1 MRNYEILP
9 KDTILVNENRILSRR
24 ELEIL
29 ILVAAG
35 FENNQI
41 AIIFKVTL
49 STVKK
54 QLEKIYE
61 KLHAKN
67 RANAVYI
74 AMYHGLIAL
83 SDYKKVLETKDIV
96 KFMASCKKFSQNL
109 YY

>member
-9 KDTILVNENRILSRR
+9 KNLILENENKILSRR

-29 ILVAAG
+29 LLVCAG

-41 AIIFKVTL
+41 AKIYKVTL
-49 STVKK
+49 STIKK

-61 KLHAKN
+61 KLHAQN
-67 RANAVYI
+67 RANAVFI
-74 AMYHGLIAL
+74 ACFNQLISL
-83 SDYKKVLETKDIV
+83 KDYNTILGTDDVVQFISL
-96 KFMASCKKFSQNL
+96 CRKFSKNL

>member
-1 MRNYEILP
+1 
-9 KDTILVNENRILSRR
+9 LVNENKILSRR
-24 ELEIL
+24 ELEII
-29 ILVAAG
+29 ILVSAG

-41 AIIFKVTL
+41 AVIFKVTL

-67 RANAVYI
+67 RANAIYI
-74 AMYHGLIAL
+74 AMCHGLIDL
-83 SDYKKVLETKDIV
+83 NDFKTVLETKDVI
-96 KFMASCKKFSQNL
+96 KFMTSCKKFSKNL